1 MTKIKARVV
10 KVRKEPP
17 NPKKKILGERI
28 RKIATILGSIIV
40 VGGMIWVLIWVVTG
54 TREMRERRAWLNN
67 YGEITVGRVTGLSSD
82 GQRSSVQTN
91 FVFYVDS
98 VRHRASQSFAN
109 ARRSQVDMYF
119 IVLYNPDNLHS
130 RGVGSATVARR
141 AIIRTD
147 LPVRDNFD
155 FQRHKEY
162 IQQRRRERRN

>member
-54 TREMRERRAWLNN
+54 TREMRERRAWLSN
-67 YGEITVGRVTGLSSD
+67 YGEITVGRFTGHSRDATGHS
-82 GQRSSVQTN
+82 RTN

-98 VRHRASQSFAN
+98 VRYRASQSFGHAS
-109 ARRSQVDMYF
+109 RSQVNMYF

-130 RGVGSATVARR
+130 RGAGSATAARR
-141 AIIRTD
+141 AIIRLD
-147 LPVRDNFD
+147 LPVKDSLD

-162 IQQRRRERRN
+162 IEQRRRERRN